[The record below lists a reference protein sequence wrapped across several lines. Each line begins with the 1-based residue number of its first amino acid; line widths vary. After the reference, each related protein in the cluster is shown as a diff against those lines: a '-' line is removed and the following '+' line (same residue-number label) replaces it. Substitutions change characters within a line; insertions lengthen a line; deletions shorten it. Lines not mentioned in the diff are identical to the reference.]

1 MMTRV
6 TTRFALGVGAT
17 ALLACSGLAAQPT
30 AAQAVSRAS
39 GASVLTSNQSNAG
52 PYPDT
57 FNPYLTTSAASEA
70 GIQSELY
77 EPLLQYDNARANVI
91 YPWLATS
98 YKSLNGNRT
107 FIFNLRHG
115 VKWSDG
121 KPFTANDVVFTFD
134 ALKRYPAINT
144 YGIQFAS
151 VSAVNKYE
159 VRFELSAPS
168 ASEFYY
174 IASTY
179 IIPQHIWKS
188 VNPSTYADANPI
200 GTGPYVLK
208 SFSPTDIQL
217 TRNTHYWGGVPH
229 IAALNFPMSDSNLA
243 ADDMMAAGGA
253 QWGGH
258 NFGNVEKL
266 YISKDP
272 KYRNFWYIP
281 TTTIQLLPNL
291 TQYPLNNTALRQ
303 AISDVIDRKAIQN
316 EAELGHEY
324 AITSPTGL
332 LPKFDSLLAPS
343 LRSLHYSVAVSAAK
357 STLER
362 AGFKLNSSGQLL
374 DPKGHPVSLSMVL
387 PSPYADWLTIGGI
400 LTSELKQIGIQLNVQ
415 GVSLPTWQ
423 ADEALGKFQ
432 LTLNVGN
439 SGPSQYYIY
448 NGLLNDQ
455 LSAPVGKTATGDL
468 ERWFSTATQKLF
480 REYEQGNAAQQ
491 TQAIQGIEEIVVKDV
506 PYIPLIN
513 QSGWFQ
519 YSTRQFTGWPTAANP
534 YAQGSP
540 NGLNAE
546 VVVLHLRPRG

>member
-1 MMTRV
+1 MATKHMTR
-6 TTRFALGVGAT
+6 T
-17 ALLACSGLAAQPT
+17 ALVLGAALLGSSGLVVQGAGG
-30 AAQAVSRAS
+30 QAVARAS
-39 GASVLTSNQSNAG
+39 SATVLTSNQSNAG

-70 GIQSELY
+70 GIQSQLY
-77 EPLLQYDNARANVI
+77 EPLLQYDNAKANVV
-91 YPWLATS
+91 YSWLASS

-107 FIFNLRHG
+107 FIFNLRHN

-121 KPFTANDVVFTFD
+121 QPFTANDVVFTFN

-144 YGIQFAS
+144 YGVTFSS

-159 VRFELSAPS
+159 VRFQLATPS
-168 ASEFYY
+168 ASELYY

-179 IIPQHIWKS
+179 IVPEHIWKH
-188 VNPSTYADANPI
+188 VNPSTYADANPV

-208 SFSPTDIQL
+208 SFSPSDIQL
-217 TRNTHYWGGVPH
+217 TRNTHYWGGLPH
-229 IAALNFPMSDSNLA
+229 IPTLNFPMSDSNLA

-258 NFGNVEKL
+258 NFGNVAKL
-266 YISKDP
+266 YISKDS
-272 KYRNFWYIP
+272 KYRKFWYIP

-291 TQYPLNNTALRQ
+291 TQYPLNNVALRR

-332 LPKFDSLLAPS
+332 LPKFDSFLSPS
-343 LRSLHYSVAVSAAK
+343 FKSQHYSVSVSAAK
-357 STLER
+357 SALTK
-362 AGFKLNSSGQLL
+362 AGFKLDSSGHLI
-374 DPKGHPVSLSMVL
+374 DPKGHPVSLTMVL

-400 LTSELKQIGIQLNVQ
+400 LTSELKSIGIQLNVQ

-423 ADEALGKFQ
+423 ADQALGDYQ

-468 ERWFSTATQKLF
+468 ERWTSAATQKLLQQ
-480 REYEQGNAAQQ
+480 YEQGTAAQQ
-491 TQAIQGIEEIVVKDV
+491 TGAIQGLEAIVAKDV